1 MNQFEP
7 NSCRRRRKRRNIR
20 YENSAASE
28 GVHVRQNKRA
38 YPNGSYDPYY
48 SNRYA
53 STVSVDPRLLDLVNA
68 LGRDNF
74 VNKQVLD
81 IGCGV
86 GLISFHIAALCGAS
100 HVVALDLD
108 LELILL
114 NLKQL
119 RKFKHDGILRAQPE
133 GEDYPSLL
141 VRRNGP
147 VRCTNKPW
155 NIPRHFSPD
164 TFESKFPFNIEF
176 RCGDVLTS
184 YLEVDTFDVVVCLK
198 VVKLVKIESLRDR
211 ITRILKPGGLLV
223 TDSNELG
230 NDPTHFIRL
239 GNSQFKHES
248 IFLFRRS
255 TSACS

>member
-1 MNQFEP
+1 MNQFEQNAYRP
-7 NSCRRRRKRRNIR
+7 RRKQKNIR
-20 YENSAASE
+20 NENSAASE

-53 STVSVDPRLLDLVNA
+53 SAVSIDPRLLDLMNV
-68 LGRDNF
+68 LGRDIF
-74 VNKQVLD
+74 IDKRVLD

-100 HVVALDLD
+100 HVVALDVD
-108 LELILL
+108 LEIILL

-119 RKFKHDGILRAQPE
+119 RKFKHDGIPRVQLE

-141 VRRNGP
+141 VRRNGR

-164 TFESKFPFNIEF
+164 ITEFKFPFNIEF

-198 VVKLVKIESLRDR
+198 VVKFVKIESLRDR
-211 ITRILKPGGLLV
+211 IIRILKPGGLLV
-223 TDSNELG
+223 TDSNELE
-230 NDPTHFIRL
+230 NDSPNFIPL
-239 GNSQFKHES
+239 ENSQFKHGS

-255 TSACS
+255 SSACS